1 MSSISGIL
9 SVARTA
15 MLTHQT
21 ALEVTGHNIA
31 NAETPGYSRQDLLL
45 GTGAPRITPQGNFG
59 TGVRIVTVA
68 RARETLLDQ
77 DVRAQLAPAEYAST
91 RRDALLRIE
100 RVFGEPSPNGL
111 ASAFDAFWNSWSD
124 LSANPTNAGAKT
136 VVRQRAEALIERFN
150 SYAAEMQ
157 RLEAGTRQQAIETVD
172 EVNTLTQEIAR
183 INGQI
188 VPAESGGDTANDLR
202 DERDRLIDRLGR
214 LVPVTVIDRADGSNQ
229 VMLGGRPLVDGTTA
243 TTLTL
248 TAGVP
253 QEVRIAG
260 EPSAV
265 RTMGGKLGA
274 LLQLANEDIANA
286 RGGLD
291 ALAAALVTDVN
302 ALHVSGWS
310 PTAGAAG
317 NWDPLNGP
325 TGSGVPFFDVA
336 PEALTAGGI
345 RLSAQ
350 VQASAQAI
358 ATGATFEAVGDN
370 EIALAI
376 SQLRDGATS
385 PVGGSFGGAFQAI
398 ISGIAGAGRAAADAA
413 TVADTLLQQSTT
425 RREST
430 SGVNTDEELMR
441 LMRHQQAYAAAARII
456 QTVDEMMDTLLS
468 LKR

>member
-1 MSSISGIL
+1 MSSIGSIL
-9 SVARTA
+9 SIARTA

-31 NAETPGYSRQDLLL
+31 NAETPGYTRQDLLL
-45 GTGAPRITPQGNFG
+45 GTGPARITPQGNFG
-59 TGVRIVTVA
+59 TGVRVVTVA
-68 RARETLLDQ
+68 RARQALMDQ
-77 DVRAQLAPAEYAST
+77 DVRAQLAPAEHSAT

-124 LSANPTNAGAKT
+124 LASQPTNAGARS

-150 SYAAEMQ
+150 SFATELQ
-157 RLEAGTRQQAIETVD
+157 RLEAGTRQQALDTVA

-183 INGQI
+183 VNAQI

-214 LVPVTVIDRADGSNQ
+214 LVPVTVIDRPDGSNQ
-229 VMLGGRPLVDGTTA
+229 VMLGGRPLVDGTGA

-248 TAGVP
+248 TASPP

-260 EPSAV
+260 EPNAV

-274 LLQLANEDIANA
+274 LLQLANEDIAGA
-286 RGGLD
+286 RAQLD

-302 ALHVSGWS
+302 ALHVTGWS

-325 TGSGVPFFDVA
+325 TGSGIAFFDTA
-336 PEALTAGGI
+336 PEGLSAGGI
-345 RLSAQ
+345 RLSAA
-350 VQASAQAI
+350 VAASAQAI
-358 ATGATFEAVGDN
+358 AAGTTLEAVGDN
-370 EIALAI
+370 GLALAL
-376 SQLRDGATS
+376 SQMRDGSPS
-385 PVGGSFGGAFQAI
+385 PVGGSFASAFQSI
-398 ISGIAGAGRAAADAA
+398 IAGIAGAGRAASDAA
-413 TVADTLLQQSTT
+413 TVSGTLLQQSTT
-425 RREST
+425 RRESI

-441 LMRHQQAYAAAARII
+441 LMRHQQAYAAAARIV